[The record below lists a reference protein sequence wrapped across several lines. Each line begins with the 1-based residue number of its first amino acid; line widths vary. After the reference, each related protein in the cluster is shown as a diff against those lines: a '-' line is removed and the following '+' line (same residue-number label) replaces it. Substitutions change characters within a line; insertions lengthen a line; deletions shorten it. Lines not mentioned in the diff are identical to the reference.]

1 MEQWERVS
9 VTATQKQVS
18 GASHSVQAEARSLY
32 PVTCAGHVWVAVGTA
47 SRALCA
53 IASARSGRD
62 IT

>member
-32 PVTCAGHVWVAVGTA
+32 PGLVPGT
-47 SRALCA
+47 SGLRWEQRAEP
-53 IASARSGRD
+53 SA
-62 IT
+62 